1 MSDSISIPF
10 SQEAE
15 ERLLACCLLDGTDVL
30 AKCAEGKIT
39 PESFY
44 QREHALIFDRLL
56 DMVAK
61 QMPIEVST
69 LAEELKTAKQF
80 DEIGGYAFIAQVT
93 QSVPTTVE
101 AAYFIEKVRDLARL
115 RTLISLSEGIKAEC
129 HAFTGDW
136 SGLKKRVERVSEAFN
151 GQTEARSWALAVKE
165 AEALTRERMRPPA
178 ERNTGHREISWGI
191 PDFDR
196 YFQPI
201 EPGELIIIGGYTSS
215 GKSSLLRQIAWNIA
229 AAGLP
234 SLIETIEVR
243 DTEEAINLAAH
254 ISGFRSRARLHE
266 LHRKDQ
272 ETLLATF
279 ETMRRAPFSVGHQDT
294 SWSAMAARARAYK
307 RKFGLK
313 FLGADYLQIMDEVKK
328 LERGTRPD
336 FAIGVVT
343 SDAKKFATNEDT
355 AVCLLSGFNREYI
368 KGNREPI
375 LSDLEGSS
383 NIEKDASRVLLIH
396 VPTEY
401 RLNGT
406 LYTQSPTAD
415 PEDQPSFFVKI
426 IQAKGRNQGTASV
439 GMMFHRESKTFRQ
452 ITR

>member
-1 MSDSISIPF
+1 MIQEPPHSF
-10 SQEAE
+10 EAE
-15 ERLLACCLLDGTDVL
+15 QQVLSCIMLDGVEMI
-30 AKCAEGKIT
+30 AKCEQFRVTAS
-39 PESFY
+39 SFFD
-44 QREHALIFDRLL
+44 RRHVVIFDRFVA
-56 DMVAK
+56 MVAAQK
-61 QMPIEVST
+61 PIAFDI
-69 LAEELKTAKQF
+69 LIEELKTSKQF
-80 DEIGGYAFIAQVT
+80 DEIGGSPFLAEVFGKA
-93 QSVPTTVE
+93 PTT
-101 AAYFIEKVRDLARL
+101 AQAIYYIEKVADLAKL
-115 RTLISLSEGIKAEC
+115 RSLINLSESIKAEC
-129 HAFTGDW
+129 HEFAGDW
-136 SGLKKRVERVSEAFN
+136 SGLRKRVDRIGEAFN
-151 GQTEARSWALAVKE
+151 GQSETRSWAIAVKE

-178 ERNTGHREISWGI
+178 ERKTGCREISWGI
-191 PDFDR
+191 PDFDK

-215 GKSSLLRQIAWNIA
+215 GKSSLLRQIAWNV
-229 AAGLP
+229 AAGGNP

-254 ISGFRSRARLHE
+254 LSGFRSRARLHE
-266 LHRKDQ
+266 LHHKDQ
-272 ETLLATF
+272 ATLLEAF
-279 ETMRRAPFSVGHQDT
+279 DTMRRAPFSVCHQDT
-294 SWSAMAARARAYK
+294 SWSAMQARARAYK
-307 RKFGLK
+307 RKAGLK
-313 FLGADYLQIMDEVKK
+313 FLGADYLQIMDDVKK
-328 LERGTRPD
+328 LERGVRPD
-336 FAIGVVT
+336 FAIGCVT

-406 LYTQSPTAD
+406 LYSQSPTAD
-415 PEDQPSFFVKI
+415 PSDQPQFFVKI